1 MVAAT
6 LRDPTKAEPSFAG
19 LPEFLVLPLDVTRP
33 ETIRTAVAE
42 TTERFG
48 GIDVLVNNAGFAQL
62 GTLEEVSLEQWR
74 TQYET
79 NVFGVVN
86 VIQAV
91 LPQMRER
98 RAGHILITSSM
109 GGHVSLPTMSAY
121 TSSKFAVEGI
131 GEGLAKE
138 LDPLGIHVTIIE
150 PAGFTTPFFQNLR
163 QAARTLDDYEPA
175 RAAMAAFA
183 KSSLGKPGVEWTDA
197 AERMFG
203 PPTGAQGHITENP
216 TARSSPP
223 PRMTPS
229 NGVVLNQPLDWWPT
243 LRGRL
248 RCQSGGRAN
257 ELPGPAH
264 SLQSDGTA
272 TALEAAFGVRRL
284 RLPSPRHPAQVERK
298 IAHLVRRR
306 HGGRPACMHGTVK
319 VGCTSTRGAVPPPGY
334 RPVLLPGPT
343 RVLR

>member
-1 MVAAT
+1 MTKTVLITGTSTGMGRELALQFSRRGWNVAAT
-6 LRDPTKAEPSFAG
+6 MRDPAKADPSFAG
-19 LPEFLVLPLDVTRP
+19 LPQFLVLPLDVTRP
-33 ETIRTAVAE
+33 ETIRAAVAE

-48 GIDVLVNNAGFAQL
+48 GIDVLVSNAGFAQI
-62 GTLEEVSLEQWR
+62 GTLEEVSIEQWR

-91 LPQMRER
+91 FPQMRER

-138 LDPLGIHVTIIE
+138 IAPLGIHVTIIE

-183 KSSLGKPGVEWTDA
+183 ESSVRGDLEKAMSAVADIAGS
-197 AERMFG
+197 ER
-203 PPTGAQGHITENP
+203 PP
-216 TARSSPP
+216 
-223 PRMTPS
+223 
-229 NGVVLNQPLDWWPT
+229 
-243 LRGRL
+243 
-248 RCQSGGRAN
+248 
-257 ELPGPAH
+257 
-264 SLQSDGTA
+264 
-272 TALEAAFGVRRL
+272 L
-284 RLPSPRHPAQVERK
+284 RLAVGGGFGLAMVQGK
-298 IAHLVRRR
+298 IADLEENYAAWKEVTLAT
-306 HGGRPACMHGTVK
+306 G
-319 VGCTSTRGAVPPPGY
+319 
-334 RPVLLPGPT
+334 
-343 RVLR
+343 